1 MFTSGG
7 EYMNK
12 YKTIVFFALF
22 FLHSICINLVH
33 PITTTYVNS
42 LILPDYYFGFFFSL
56 MSLGQ
61 VVGAIIFGFLSDKIG
76 RKWLIVL
83 GIIGYGLAQLGFG
96 FINTYPLLILLFRVI
111 AGIFISAPN
120 TLFVSLCLDISTN
133 DKKVKYL
140 SLLSSASILGA
151 SLGYELGGSLYNYA
165 NFSISQVFI
174 FQFILCLTTSL
185 LFAISM
191 KESKGSI
198 SNTTSTKKFSIKSLL
213 SLNLAS
219 SILLIAL
226 LVLTIGQI
234 LISKYLDTYIIHIG
248 YEPATLGHYV
258 LLTGIV
264 GALSNLLIIPLVK
277 KINNKHL
284 LFILLSLV
292 LASSLLTFI
301 TFSSGD
307 NVMIFL
313 LSTHLIYCICKSII
327 TPLEQNEL
335 SKHISNE
342 NNGKIMG
349 ARQTMLSIGN
359 VLGPLLGSMIY
370 TKGNPS
376 VFIISGYII
385 LISLGIYLIYFLFSR
400 HKLYKIN

>member
-1 MFTSGG
+1 MFVNGG
-7 EYMNK
+7 EIVNK
-12 YKTIVFFALF
+12 YKTILFFALF

-61 VVGAIIFGFLSDKIG
+61 VLGSIVFGFLSDKIG
-76 RKWLIVL
+76 RKWLIVM

-96 FINTYPLLILLFRVI
+96 FINTYPLLILLFRVL

-120 TLFVSLCLDISTN
+120 TLFVSLCLDISTD

-140 SLLSSASILGA
+140 SFLSCASILGA

-165 NFSISQVFI
+165 NFSIAEVFI
-174 FQFILCLTTSL
+174 FQFSLCIITSSI
-185 LFAISM
+185 FAVFM
-191 KESKGSI
+191 NESKGNI
-198 SNTTSTKKFSIKSLL
+198 TTKQIPKKFSFKSLL
-213 SLNLAS
+213 SLNIIS

-264 GALSNLLIIPLVK
+264 GALSNLLIIPLIK
-277 KINNKHL
+277 KIKNNHL
-284 LFILLSLV
+284 LFILLSLI
-292 LASSLLTFI
+292 LFSSILTFI
-301 TFSSGD
+301 TFSSKD
-307 NVMIFL
+307 NIMVFL
-313 LSTHLIYCICKSII
+313 LSTHLIYSICKSII

-335 SKHISNE
+335 SKHTSSE

-359 VLGPLLGSMIY
+359 VVGPLLGSVIY
-370 TKGNPS
+370 TKGNPT

-385 LISLGIYLIYFLFSR
+385 LISLVIYIIYFFIFR
-400 HKLYKIN
+400 KTYKTK

>member
-1 MFTSGG
+1 MFVNGG
-7 EYMNK
+7 EIVNK
-12 YKTIVFFALF
+12 YKTILFFALF

-61 VVGAIIFGFLSDKIG
+61 VLGSIVFGFLSDKIG
-76 RKWLIVL
+76 RKWLIVM

-96 FINTYPLLILLFRVI
+96 FINTYPLLILLFRVL

-120 TLFVSLCLDISTN
+120 TLFVSLCLDISTD

-140 SLLSSASILGA
+140 SFLSCASILGA

-165 NFSISQVFI
+165 NFSIAEVFI
-174 FQFILCLTTSL
+174 FQFSLCIITSSI
-185 LFAISM
+185 FAVFM
-191 KESKGSI
+191 NESKGNI
-198 SNTTSTKKFSIKSLL
+198 TTNQPPKKFSFKSLL
-213 SLNLAS
+213 SLNIIS

-264 GALSNLLIIPLVK
+264 GALSNLLIIPLIK
-277 KINNKHL
+277 KIKNNHL
-284 LFILLSLV
+284 LFILLSLI
-292 LASSLLTFI
+292 LFSSILTFI
-301 TFSSGD
+301 TFSSKD
-307 NVMIFL
+307 NIMVFL
-313 LSTHLIYCICKSII
+313 LSTHLIYSICKSII

-335 SKHISNE
+335 SKHTSNE

-359 VLGPLLGSMIY
+359 VLGPLLGSVIY
-370 TKGNPS
+370 TKGNPT

-385 LISLGIYLIYFLFSR
+385 LISLVIYIIYFFIFR
-400 HKLYKIN
+400 KTYKTK